1 MILKC
6 KIYKKDKIKAMKNWK
21 SYIMAVGLLF
31 GVSSCVFEE
40 HVPEPAV
47 ADAEMRLSVSIS
59 SGTRAGDPGT
69 DHGERNADWETLGVY
84 VVYTNGRVLSFSIPQ
99 SEFKAPYSKVF
110 SVFEGTAQVYAVAF
124 PSGHTPPVC
133 NTVAEVQN
141 MRTLDISKMS
151 GDNNAKQKYIQNI
164 FSGISDSEDIVK
176 DRNNRIDVT
185 CTRLAAKIDVQWDA
199 QGAYENGKFTKASM
213 SKITLEGL
221 AQGYVFPS
229 EVSNPTYTT
238 TQIVAA
244 FTAGDA
250 ISERNGR
257 TYFYTFPGV
266 TNPEVTN
273 PGVKDAINFTVSYD
287 DGSDNLQ
294 PNVHSYT
301 ATFDEPSNPNTWYKV
316 NIQVNGT
323 TASATSTDHN
333 LVLTQTQAGN

>member
-1 MILKC
+1 
-6 KIYKKDKIKAMKNWK
+6 MKNWK

-47 ADAEMRLSVSIS
+47 ADAEMRLSVSIN

-69 DHGERNADWETLGVY
+69 DHGEWNADWETLGVY

-99 SEFKAPYSKVF
+99 SEFKASYSKVF

-124 PSGHTPPVC
+124 PAGHTPPVC
-133 NTVAEVQN
+133 TTVAEVQN
-141 MRTLDISKMS
+141 MRTLDIASIS
-151 GDNNAKQKYIQNI
+151 GGDDAKQKYIQNI
-164 FSGISDSEDIVK
+164 FSGISDSADIVK

-213 SKITLEGL
+213 SKITLKGL
-221 AQGYVFPS
+221 AQGYMFPS

-266 TNPEVTN
+266 NN
-273 PGVKDAINFTVSYD
+273 AINFTVSYN
-287 DGSDNLQ
+287 DGSGSEPVKQ
-294 PNVHSYT
+294 YYT
-301 ATFDEPSNPNTWYKV
+301 ATFNEPSKPNTWYKV
-316 NIQVNGT
+316 NIKVNGT
-323 TASATSTDHN
+323 TASATEGNHE

>member
-1 MILKC
+1 
-6 KIYKKDKIKAMKNWK
+6 
-21 SYIMAVGLLF
+21 MAVGLLF

-84 VVYTNGRVLSFSIPQ
+84 VVYTNGRVLSFSIPKDNF
-99 SEFKAPYSKVF
+99 SSPKVF

-124 PSGHTPPVC
+124 PAGHTPPVC
-133 NTVAEVQN
+133 STVTEVQN
-141 MRTLDISKMS
+141 MQTLNIANIAGK
-151 GDNNAKQKYIQNI
+151 DNKQNYIQNI
-164 FSGISDSEDIVK
+164 FSGISDEIDIIK
-176 DRNNRIDVT
+176 GEQNIITVT

-199 QGAYENGKFTKASM
+199 QGAYESGKFTEASM
-213 SKITLEGL
+213 SEITLNGL

-266 TNPEVTN
+266 NN
-273 PGVKDAINFTVSYD
+273 AINFTVSYD
-287 DGSDNLQ
+287 DGSGAVNQ
-294 PNVHSYT
+294 YYT
-301 ATFDEPSNPNTWYKV
+301 ATFKESSNPNTWYKV

>member
-1 MILKC
+1 
-6 KIYKKDKIKAMKNWK
+6 MKNWK

-110 SVFEGTAQVYAVAF
+110 SVFEGTARVYAAAF
-124 PSGHTPPVC
+124 PAGQTPPVC
-133 NTVAEVQN
+133 NTVTEVLNMQTLNIANIAGKDNKQN
-141 MRTLDISKMS
+141 
-151 GDNNAKQKYIQNI
+151 YIQNI
-164 FSGISDSEDIVK
+164 FSGISDEIDIIK
-176 DRNNRIDVT
+176 GEQNIITVT

-199 QGAYENGKFTKASM
+199 QGAYADGKYTDAKM
-213 SKITLEGL
+213 SDITLEGL

-316 NIQVNGT
+316 NIKVNGT
-323 TASATSTDHN
+323 TASATEGNHK
-333 LVLTQTQAGN
+333 LVLTQTQSGN

>member
-1 MILKC
+1 
-6 KIYKKDKIKAMKNWK
+6 MKNWK

-47 ADAEMRLSVSIS
+47 ADAEMRLSVSIN

-69 DHGERNADWETLGVY
+69 DHGEWSADWETLGVY

-141 MRTLDISKMS
+141 MRTLDISTIS
-151 GDNNAKQKYIQNI
+151 GDDAKQKYIQNI

-199 QGAYENGKFTKASM
+199 QGAYADGKYTDAKM
-213 SKITLEGL
+213 SDITLEGL

-266 TNPEVTN
+266 TN
-273 PGVKDAINFTVSYD
+273 AINFTVD
-287 DGSDNLQ
+287 
-294 PNVHSYT
+294 YT
-301 ATFDEPSNPNTWYKV
+301 VGNGGVLTGTQTYKATFQDANKANTWYKV
-316 NIQVNGT
+316 NIDVKGT
-323 TASATSTDHN
+323 KTSATGDNTHK
-333 LVLTQTQAGN
+333 LTLTQTSSGN

>member
-1 MILKC
+1 
-6 KIYKKDKIKAMKNWK
+6 MKNWK

-133 NTVAEVQN
+133 TTVAEVQN
-141 MRTLDISKMS
+141 IQTLNIANIAGK
-151 GDNNAKQKYIQNI
+151 DNKQNYIQNI
-164 FSGISDSEDIVK
+164 FSGISDEIDIIK
-176 DRNNRIDVT
+176 GEQNRITVI

-199 QGAYENGKFTKASM
+199 QGAYADGKYTDAKM
-213 SKITLEGL
+213 SDITLEGL

-266 TNPEVTN
+266 TN
-273 PGVKDAINFTVSYD
+273 AINFTVD
-287 DGSDNLQ
+287 
-294 PNVHSYT
+294 YT
-301 ATFDEPSNPNTWYKV
+301 VGNGGVLTGTQTYKATFQDANKANTWYKV
-316 NIQVNGT
+316 NIDVKGT
-323 TASATSTDHN
+323 KTSATGDNKHELT
-333 LVLTQTQAGN
+333 LTQTSSGN

>member
-1 MILKC
+1 
-6 KIYKKDKIKAMKNWK
+6 MKNWK

-69 DHGERNADWETLGVY
+69 DHGEWSADWETLGVY

-133 NTVAEVQN
+133 TTVAEVQN
-141 MRTLDISKMS
+141 MRTLDITSILG
-151 GDNNAKQKYIQNI
+151 GDDAKQKYIQNI
-164 FSGISDSEDIVK
+164 FSGISDSADIVK

-199 QGAYENGKFTKASM
+199 QGAYADGKYTDAKM
-213 SKITLEGL
+213 SKITLDGL
-221 AQGYVFPS
+221 AQGYMFQSKVADPS
-229 EVSNPTYTT
+229 Y

-266 TNPEVTN
+266 TN
-273 PGVKDAINFTVSYD
+273 AINFTVD
-287 DGSDNLQ
+287 
-294 PNVHSYT
+294 YT
-301 ATFDEPSNPNTWYKV
+301 VGNGGVLTGTQTYKATFQDTNKANTWYKV
-316 NIQVNGT
+316 NIDVKGT
-323 TASATSTDHN
+323 KTSATGDNTHK
-333 LVLTQTQAGN
+333 LTLTQTSSGN

>member
-1 MILKC
+1 
-6 KIYKKDKIKAMKNWK
+6 
-21 SYIMAVGLLF
+21 MAVGLLF

-69 DHGERNADWETLGVY
+69 DHGEWSADWETLGVY

-133 NTVAEVQN
+133 TTVAEVQN
-141 MRTLDISKMS
+141 MRTLDITSILG
-151 GDNNAKQKYIQNI
+151 GDDAKQKYIQNI
-164 FSGISDSEDIVK
+164 FSGISDSADIVK

-199 QGAYENGKFTKASM
+199 QGAYADGKYTDAKM
-213 SKITLEGL
+213 SKITLDGL
-221 AQGYVFPS
+221 AQGYMFQSKVADPS
-229 EVSNPTYTT
+229 Y

-266 TNPEVTN
+266 TN
-273 PGVKDAINFTVSYD
+273 AINFTVD
-287 DGSDNLQ
+287 
-294 PNVHSYT
+294 YT
-301 ATFDEPSNPNTWYKV
+301 VGNGGVLTGTQTYKATFQDTNKANTWYKV
-316 NIQVNGT
+316 NIDVKGT
-323 TASATSTDHN
+323 KTSATGDNTHK
-333 LVLTQTQAGN
+333 LTLTQTSSGN

>member
-1 MILKC
+1 
-6 KIYKKDKIKAMKNWK
+6 
-21 SYIMAVGLLF
+21 MAVGLLF

-69 DHGERNADWETLGVY
+69 DHGEWSADWETLGVY

-133 NTVAEVQN
+133 TTVAEVQN
-141 MRTLDISKMS
+141 MRTLDITSIL
-151 GDNNAKQKYIQNI
+151 GGADAKQKYIQNI
-164 FSGISDSEDIVK
+164 FSGISDSADIVK

-199 QGAYENGKFTKASM
+199 QGAYADGKYTDAKM
-213 SKITLEGL
+213 SKITLDGL
-221 AQGYVFPS
+221 AQGYMFQSKVADPS
-229 EVSNPTYTT
+229 Y

-266 TNPEVTN
+266 TN
-273 PGVKDAINFTVSYD
+273 AINFTVD
-287 DGSDNLQ
+287 
-294 PNVHSYT
+294 YT
-301 ATFDEPSNPNTWYKV
+301 VGNGGVLTGTQTYKATFQDTNKANTWYKV
-316 NIQVNGT
+316 NIDVKGT
-323 TASATSTDHN
+323 KTSATGDNTHK
-333 LVLTQTQAGN
+333 LTLTQTSSGN

>member
-1 MILKC
+1 
-6 KIYKKDKIKAMKNWK
+6 MKNWK

-69 DHGERNADWETLGVY
+69 DHGEWSADWETLGVY

-124 PSGHTPPVC
+124 PAGHTPPVC
-133 NTVAEVQN
+133 NTLAEVQN
-141 MRTLDISKMS
+141 MQTLNIANIAGK
-151 GDNNAKQKYIQNI
+151 DNKQNYIQNI
-164 FSGISDSEDIVK
+164 FSGISDEIDIIK
-176 DRNNRIDVT
+176 GEQNIITVT

-199 QGAYENGKFTKASM
+199 QGAYADGKYTDAKM
-213 SKITLEGL
+213 SDITLEGL

-316 NIQVNGT
+316 NIKVNGT

-333 LVLTQTQAGN
+333 LVLTQTSSGN